1 MGRRSPGSLRSLR
14 ERNRLQVLEVVRG
27 RGSVSRADIA
37 RHTGLARSTVSTLVN
52 ELLGAGLLVERGAP
66 EDAAGVQGRPPVLL
80 SFDPGAGALLG
91 MHFDHPLLRVAVA
104 DLGYAIL
111 AEASLAIDVDNDA
124 QDSIDAAVAL
134 VDELLATSQVDRER
148 LLGAGVALAGPVDQA
163 TGTVDSS
170 AILPGWVGMSVAQ
183 VLGVRLGVP
192 VHVDNDANLGALA
205 ESVLGAGRG
214 VSEMAYIML
223 GSGIGA
229 GLIIG
234 GQVYRGSG
242 GTAGEIGHVL
252 VDEHGP
258 LCRCGN
264 RGCLETY
271 AGADALLELLRRQ
284 HGDALTVDG
293 LVELARAGDA
303 ACQRVITDAARFV
316 GVAAAT
322 LCNQLNPEMI
332 VLGGELAQTG
342 SLLLDPLRESIAR
355 YAIPSAAEGVR
366 VLVGE
371 LGERAELLGAL
382 VLVLGRSDRALTSRL
397 AAASGGV
404 GRRIEG

>member
-1 MGRRSPGSLRSLR
+1 MRSLR
-14 ERNRLQVLEVVRG
+14 ERNRLEVLEVVRG
-27 RGSVSRADIA
+27 KGSVSRADIA
-37 RHTGLARSTVSTLVN
+37 RRTGLARSTVSTLVN

-66 EDAAGVQGRPPVLL
+66 EDASATQGRPPVLL
-80 SFDPGAGALLG
+80 SFDPGAGAVLG
-91 MHFDHPLLRVAVA
+91 LHFDHPVLRVAVA
-104 DLGYAIL
+104 DLGYTIL
-111 AEASLAIDVDNDA
+111 AETELAMDVDHDA
-124 QDSIDAAVAL
+124 QDSLDAAAAL
-134 VDELLATSQVDRER
+134 VDTVLKESGVERDR
-148 LLGAGVALAGPVDQA
+148 LLGAGVGLAGPIHGA
-163 TGTVDSS
+163 TGTVGSS
-170 AILPGWVGMSVAQ
+170 AIMPGWVGMPLAQ
-183 VLGVRLGVP
+183 ELEARLGVP
-192 VHVDNDANLGALA
+192 VHVDNDANVGALA

-214 VSEMAYIML
+214 AAEMAYIML

-271 AGADALLELLRRQ
+271 AGAGALLDLLRRQ

-293 LVELARAGDA
+293 LVALARGGDA
-303 ACQRVITDAARFV
+303 ACQRVIADAARFV

-322 LCNQLNPEMI
+322 LCNALNPELLVI
-332 VLGGELAQTG
+332 GGELAGTG
-342 SLLLDPLRESIAR
+342 ELLLEPLRASIAR
-355 YAIPSAAEGVR
+355 YAIPAAADGVR
-366 VLVGE
+366 VVAGE

-397 AAASGGV
+397 TAAAGG
-404 GRRIEG
+404 

>member
-27 RGSVSRADIA
+27 KGSVSRADIA
-37 RHTGLARSTVSTLVN
+37 RRTGLARSTVSTLVN

-66 EDAAGVQGRPPVLL
+66 EDGNTTQGRPPVLL
-80 SFDPGAGALLG
+80 SFDPGAGAVIG
-91 MHFDHPLLRVAVA
+91 MHFDHPVLRVAVA
-104 DLGYAIL
+104 DLGYTIL
-111 AEASLAIDVDNDA
+111 AEATVPVDVDHDA
-124 QDSIDAAVAL
+124 QDSLDAAVAL
-134 VDELLATSQVDRER
+134 IDEVLVKSGVERER
-148 LLGAGVALAGPVDQA
+148 LLGAGAALAGPIDSA
-163 TGTVDSS
+163 TGTVGSS
-170 AILPGWVGMSVAQ
+170 AILPGWVGLSLAQ
-183 VLGVRLGVP
+183 ELEARLGLP
-192 VHVDNDANLGALA
+192 VHVDNDANVGALA

-271 AGADALLELLRRQ
+271 AGADALLDLLRRQ

-293 LVELARAGDA
+293 LVQLARDGDA
-303 ACQRVITDAARFV
+303 ACQRVIADAARFV

-322 LCNQLNPEMI
+322 LCNQLNPELI
-332 VLGGELAQTG
+332 VIGGELAQTG
-342 SLLLDPLRESIAR
+342 PLLLDPLRESIVR
-355 YAIPSAAEGVR
+355 YAIPAAAEDVR
-366 VLVGE
+366 VVTGE

-382 VLVLGRSDRALTSRL
+382 VLVLGRSDRALTSRV
-397 AAASGGV
+397 AAASGG
-404 GRRIEG
+404 

>member
-1 MGRRSPGSLRSLR
+1 LRSLR

-27 RGSVSRADIA
+27 KGSVSRADIA
-37 RHTGLARSTVSTLVN
+37 RRTGLARSTVSTLVN

-66 EDAAGVQGRPPVLL
+66 EDAAGAQGRPPVLL
-80 SFDPGAGALLG
+80 SFDPSAGAVLG
-91 MHFDHPLLRVAVA
+91 LHFDHPMLRVAVA
-104 DLGYAIL
+104 DLGYTIL
-111 AEASLAIDVDNDA
+111 AETELAIDVDHDA
-124 QDSIDAAVAL
+124 QDSLDAAAAL
-134 VDELLATSQVDRER
+134 VDEVLVKSGVARER
-148 LLGAGVALAGPVDQA
+148 LLGAGVALAGPIDQA
-163 TGTVDSS
+163 TGTVGSS
-170 AILPGWVGMSVAQ
+170 AILPGWVGMPVEQELTA
-183 VLGVRLGVP
+183 RLDLP
-192 VHVDNDANLGALA
+192 VHVDNDANVGALA

-234 GQVYRGSG
+234 GQVYRGAG
-242 GTAGEIGHVL
+242 GTAGEMGHVL

-271 AGADALLELLRRQ
+271 AGADALLDLLRRQ
-284 HGDALTVDG
+284 HGDTLTVDG
-293 LVELARAGDA
+293 LVELARAGDP
-303 ACQRVITDAARFV
+303 ACQRVIADAARFV

-322 LCNQLNPEMI
+322 LCNQLNPELLVI
-332 VLGGELAQTG
+332 GGELAQTG
-342 SLLLDPLRESIAR
+342 ALLLDPLRESIAR
-355 YAIPSAAEGVR
+355 YAIPAAADDVR
-366 VLVGE
+366 VVAGE

-397 AAASGGV
+397 AAAAGG
-404 GRRIEG
+404 

>member
-27 RGSVSRADIA
+27 SGSVSRADIA
-37 RHTGLARSTVSTLVN
+37 RRTGLARSTVSTLVN
-52 ELLGAGLLVERGAP
+52 ELLRAGLLVERGAP
-66 EDAAGVQGRPPVLL
+66 EDGNTTQGRPPVLL
-80 SFDPGAGALLG
+80 SFDPGAGAVIG
-91 MHFDHPLLRVAVA
+91 MHFDHPVLRVAVA
-104 DLGYAIL
+104 DLGYTIL
-111 AEASLAIDVDNDA
+111 AEATVPVDVDHDA
-124 QDSIDAAVAL
+124 QDSLDAAVAL
-134 VDELLATSQVDRER
+134 IDEVLVKSGVERER
-148 LLGAGVALAGPVDQA
+148 LLGAGAALAGPIDSA
-163 TGTVDSS
+163 TGTVGSS
-170 AILPGWVGMSVAQ
+170 AILPGWVGLSLAQ
-183 VLGVRLGVP
+183 ELEARLGLP
-192 VHVDNDANLGALA
+192 VHVDNDANVGALA

-271 AGADALLELLRRQ
+271 AGADALLDLLRRQ

-293 LVELARAGDA
+293 LVQLARDGDP
-303 ACQRVITDAARFV
+303 ACQRVIADAARFV

-322 LCNQLNPEMI
+322 LCNQLNPELI
-332 VLGGELAQTG
+332 VIGGELAQTG
-342 SLLLDPLRESIAR
+342 PLLLDPLRESIVR
-355 YAIPSAAEGVR
+355 YAIPAAAEDVR
-366 VLVGE
+366 VVTGE

-382 VLVLGRSDRALTSRL
+382 VLVLGRSDRALTSRV
-397 AAASGGV
+397 AAASGG
-404 GRRIEG
+404 

>member
-14 ERNRLQVLEVVRG
+14 GRNRLQVLEVVRG
-27 RGSVSRADIA
+27 SGSVSRADIA
-37 RHTGLARSTVSTLVN
+37 RRTGLARSTVSTLVN

-66 EDAAGVQGRPPVLL
+66 EEANTTQGRPPVLL
-80 SFDPGAGALLG
+80 SFDPGAGAVIG
-91 MHFDHPLLRVAVA
+91 MHFDHPVLRVAVA
-104 DLGYAIL
+104 DLGYTIL
-111 AEASLAIDVDNDA
+111 AEATVPVDVDHDA
-124 QDSIDAAVAL
+124 QDSLDAAVAL
-134 VDELLATSQVDRER
+134 IDEVLVTSGVERER
-148 LLGAGVALAGPVDQA
+148 LLGAGAALAGPIDMA
-163 TGTVDSS
+163 TGTVGSS
-170 AILPGWVGMSVAQ
+170 AILPGWVGLSLAQ
-183 VLGVRLGVP
+183 ELEARLGLP
-192 VHVDNDANLGALA
+192 VHVDNDANVGALA

-271 AGADALLELLRRQ
+271 AGAGALLDLLRRQ

-293 LVELARAGDA
+293 LVQLARDGDA
-303 ACQRVITDAARFV
+303 ACQRVIADAARFV

-322 LCNQLNPEMI
+322 LCNQLNPELI
-332 VLGGELAQTG
+332 VIGGELAQTG
-342 SLLLDPLRESIAR
+342 PLLLDPLRESIVR
-355 YAIPSAAEGVR
+355 YAIPAAAEDVR
-366 VLVGE
+366 VVTGE

-397 AAASGGV
+397 AAASGG
-404 GRRIEG
+404 

>member
-37 RHTGLARSTVSTLVN
+37 RRTGLARSTVSTLVN

-66 EDAAGVQGRPPVLL
+66 EEALGTQGRPPVLL
-80 SFDPGAGALLG
+80 SFDPSAGAVLG
-91 MHFDHPLLRVAVA
+91 LHFDHPVLRVAVA

-111 AEASLAIDVDNDA
+111 AEAERAIDVDHNG
-124 QDSIDAAVAL
+124 QDSLDAAVAL
-134 VDELLATSQVDRER
+134 VDEVLAKSGVDRSR
-148 LLGAGVALAGPVDQA
+148 LLGAGVGLAGPIDQA
-163 TGTVDSS
+163 TGTVGSS
-170 AILPGWVGMSVAQ
+170 AILPGWAGMPVAKE
-183 VLGVRLGVP
+183 LTARLGLP
-192 VHVDNDANLGALA
+192 VHVDNDANVGALA

-214 VSEMAYIML
+214 ASEMAYLML

-271 AGADALLELLRRQ
+271 AGADALLDLLRRQ
-284 HGDALTVDG
+284 RGDELTVDG

-303 ACQRVITDAARFV
+303 ACQRVIADAARFV

-322 LCNQLNPEMI
+322 LCNTLNPE
-332 VLGGELAQTG
+332 VLVIGGELARTG
-342 SLLLDPLRESIAR
+342 ELLLAPLRAAIAR
-355 YAIPSAAEGVR
+355 YAIPAAADDVR
-366 VLVGE
+366 VLAGE
-371 LGERAELLGAL
+371 LGDRAELLGAL
-382 VLVLGRSDRALTSRL
+382 VLVLGRSDGALTSRL
-397 AAASGGV
+397 AAAAGG
-404 GRRIEG
+404 

>member
-27 RGSVSRADIA
+27 SGSVSRADIA
-37 RHTGLARSTVSTLVN
+37 RRTGLARSTVSTLVN
-52 ELLGAGLLVERGAP
+52 ELLRAGLLVERGAP
-66 EDAAGVQGRPPVLL
+66 EDGNTTQGRPPVLL
-80 SFDPGAGALLG
+80 SFDPGAGAVIG
-91 MHFDHPLLRVAVA
+91 MHFDHPVLRVAVA
-104 DLGYAIL
+104 DLGYTIL
-111 AEASLAIDVDNDA
+111 AEATVPVDVDHDA
-124 QDSIDAAVAL
+124 QDSLDAAVAL
-134 VDELLATSQVDRER
+134 IDEVLVKSGVERER
-148 LLGAGVALAGPVDQA
+148 LLGAGAALAGPIDSA
-163 TGTVDSS
+163 TGTVGSS
-170 AILPGWVGMSVAQ
+170 AILPGWVGLSLAQ
-183 VLGVRLGVP
+183 ELEARLGLP
-192 VHVDNDANLGALA
+192 VHVDNDANVGALA

-271 AGADALLELLRRQ
+271 AGADALLDLLRRQ

-293 LVELARAGDA
+293 LVQLARDGDA
-303 ACQRVITDAARFV
+303 ACQRVIADAARFV

-322 LCNQLNPEMI
+322 LCNQLNPELI
-332 VLGGELAQTG
+332 VIGGELAQTG
-342 SLLLDPLRESIAR
+342 PLLLDPLRESIVR
-355 YAIPSAAEGVR
+355 YAIPAAAEDVR
-366 VLVGE
+366 VVTGE

-382 VLVLGRSDRALTSRL
+382 VLVLGRSDRALTSRV
-397 AAASGGV
+397 AAASGG
-404 GRRIEG
+404 

>member
-27 RGSVSRADIA
+27 SGSVSRADIA
-37 RHTGLARSTVSTLVN
+37 RRTGLARSTVSTLVN

-66 EDAAGVQGRPPVLL
+66 EDGNTTQGRPPVLL
-80 SFDPGAGALLG
+80 SFDPGAGAVIG
-91 MHFDHPLLRVAVA
+91 MHFDHPVLRVAVA
-104 DLGYAIL
+104 DLGYTIL
-111 AEASLAIDVDNDA
+111 AEATVPVDVDHDA
-124 QDSIDAAVAL
+124 QDSLDAAVAL
-134 VDELLATSQVDRER
+134 IDEVLVKSGVERER
-148 LLGAGVALAGPVDQA
+148 LLGVGAALAGPIDSA
-163 TGTVDSS
+163 TGTVGSS
-170 AILPGWVGMSVAQ
+170 AILPGWVGLSLAQ
-183 VLGVRLGVP
+183 ELEARLGLP
-192 VHVDNDANLGALA
+192 VHVDNDANVGALA
-205 ESVLGAGRG
+205 ESVLGVGRG

-234 GQVYRGSG
+234 GQLYRGAG

-271 AGADALLELLRRQ
+271 AGADALLDLLRRQ
-284 HGDALTVDG
+284 HGDELTVDG
-293 LVELARAGDA
+293 LVQLARDGDA
-303 ACQRVITDAARFV
+303 ACQRVIADAARIV

-322 LCNQLNPEMI
+322 LCNQLNPELI
-332 VLGGELAQTG
+332 VIGGELAQTG
-342 SLLLDPLRESIAR
+342 PLLLDPLRESIVR
-355 YAIPSAAEGVR
+355 YAIPAAAEDVR
-366 VLVGE
+366 VVTGE

-382 VLVLGRSDRALTSRL
+382 VLVLGRSDRALTSRV
-397 AAASGGV
+397 AAASGG
-404 GRRIEG
+404 

>member
-1 MGRRSPGSLRSLR
+1 LRSLR

-27 RGSVSRADIA
+27 SGSVSRADIA
-37 RHTGLARSTVSTLVN
+37 RRTGLARSTVSTLVN

-66 EDAAGVQGRPPVLL
+66 EDGNTTQGRPPVLL
-80 SFDPGAGALLG
+80 SFDPGAGAVIG
-91 MHFDHPLLRVAVA
+91 MHFDHPVLRVAVA
-104 DLGYAIL
+104 DLGYTIL
-111 AEASLAIDVDNDA
+111 AEATVPVDVDHDA
-124 QDSIDAAVAL
+124 QDSLDAAVAL
-134 VDELLATSQVDRER
+134 IDEVLVKSGVERER
-148 LLGAGVALAGPVDQA
+148 LLGAGAALAGPIDSA
-163 TGTVDSS
+163 TGTVGSS
-170 AILPGWVGMSVAQ
+170 AILPGWVGLSLAQ
-183 VLGVRLGVP
+183 ELEARLGLP
-192 VHVDNDANLGALA
+192 VHVDNDANVGALA
-205 ESVLGAGRG
+205 ESVLGVGRG

-271 AGADALLELLRRQ
+271 AGADALLDLLRRQ
-284 HGDALTVDG
+284 HGDELTVDG
-293 LVELARAGDA
+293 LVQLARDGDA
-303 ACQRVITDAARFV
+303 ACQRVIADAARIV

-322 LCNQLNPEMI
+322 LCNQLNPELI
-332 VLGGELAQTG
+332 VIGGELAQTG
-342 SLLLDPLRESIAR
+342 PLLLDPLRESIVR
-355 YAIPSAAEGVR
+355 YAIPAAAEDVR
-366 VLVGE
+366 VVTGE

-382 VLVLGRSDRALTSRL
+382 VLVLGRSDRALTSRV
-397 AAASGGV
+397 AAASGG
-404 GRRIEG
+404 

>member
-1 MGRRSPGSLRSLR
+1 MARRSPGSLRSLR

-66 EDAAGVQGRPPVLL
+66 EDAEPAQGRPPVLL
-80 SFDPGAGALLG
+80 SFDPAAGAVLG
-91 MHFDHPLLRVAVA
+91 LHFDHPVLRVAIA
-104 DLGYAIL
+104 DLGYTIL
-111 AEASLAIDVDNDA
+111 AEAELPVDVDHDA
-124 QDSIDAAVAL
+124 QDSLDAAVAL
-134 VDELLATSQVDRER
+134 VDEVLAKSGVDRDR
-148 LLGAGVALAGPVDQA
+148 LLGAGVGLAGPIDQA
-163 TGTVDSS
+163 TGTVGSS
-170 AILPGWVGMSVAQ
+170 AILPGWVGMPVAQ
-183 VLGVRLGVP
+183 ELTQRLGLP
-192 VHVDNDANLGALA
+192 VHVDNDANVGALA

-214 VSEMAYIML
+214 ASEMAYIML

-271 AGADALLELLRRQ
+271 AGADALLDLLRRQ

-293 LVELARAGDA
+293 LVELARGGDA
-303 ACQRVITDAARFV
+303 ACQRVIADAARFV

-322 LCNQLNPEMI
+322 LCNQLNPE
-332 VLGGELAQTG
+332 VLVIGGELAQTG
-342 SLLLDPLRESIAR
+342 ALLLDPLRESIAR
-355 YAIPSAAEGVR
+355 YAIPAAADDVR
-366 VLVGE
+366 VLPGE

-397 AAASGGV
+397 AAAAGG
-404 GRRIEG
+404 

>member
-1 MGRRSPGSLRSLR
+1 MGSRSPGSLRSLR

-27 RGSVSRADIA
+27 SGSVSRADIA
-37 RHTGLARSTVSTLVN
+37 RRTGLARSTVSTLVN

-66 EDAAGVQGRPPVLL
+66 EDGNTTQGRPPVLL
-80 SFDPGAGALLG
+80 SFDPGAGAVIG
-91 MHFDHPLLRVAVA
+91 MHFDHPVLRVAVA
-104 DLGYAIL
+104 DLGYTIL
-111 AEASLAIDVDNDA
+111 AEATVPVDVDHDA
-124 QDSIDAAVAL
+124 QDSLDAAVAL
-134 VDELLATSQVDRER
+134 IDEVLVKSGVERER
-148 LLGAGVALAGPVDQA
+148 LLGAGAALAGPIDSA
-163 TGTVDSS
+163 TGTVGSS
-170 AILPGWVGMSVAQ
+170 AILPGWVGLSLAQ
-183 VLGVRLGVP
+183 ELEARLGLP
-192 VHVDNDANLGALA
+192 VHVDNDANVGALA

-271 AGADALLELLRRQ
+271 AGADALLDLLRRQ
-284 HGDALTVDG
+284 HGDELTVDG
-293 LVELARAGDA
+293 LVQLARDGDA
-303 ACQRVITDAARFV
+303 ACQRVIADAARIV

-322 LCNQLNPEMI
+322 LCNQLNPELI
-332 VLGGELAQTG
+332 VIGGELAQTG
-342 SLLLDPLRESIAR
+342 PLLLDPLRESIVR
-355 YAIPSAAEGVR
+355 YAIPAAAEDVR
-366 VLVGE
+366 VVTGE

-382 VLVLGRSDRALTSRL
+382 VLVLGRSDRALTSRV
-397 AAASGGV
+397 AAASGG
-404 GRRIEG
+404 

>member
-27 RGSVSRADIA
+27 SGSVSRADIA
-37 RHTGLARSTVSTLVN
+37 RRTGLARSTVSTLVN

-66 EDAAGVQGRPPVLL
+66 EDGNTTQGRPPVLL
-80 SFDPGAGALLG
+80 SFDPGAGAVIG
-91 MHFDHPLLRVAVA
+91 MHFDHPVLRVAVA
-104 DLGYAIL
+104 DLGYTIL
-111 AEASLAIDVDNDA
+111 AEATVPVDVDHDA
-124 QDSIDAAVAL
+124 QDSLDAAVAL
-134 VDELLATSQVDRER
+134 IDEVLVKSGVERER
-148 LLGAGVALAGPVDQA
+148 LLGAGAALAGPIDSA
-163 TGTVDSS
+163 TGTVGSS
-170 AILPGWVGMSVAQ
+170 AILPGWVGLSLAQ
-183 VLGVRLGVP
+183 ELEARLGLP
-192 VHVDNDANLGALA
+192 VHVDNDANVGALA
-205 ESVLGAGRG
+205 ESVLGVGRG

-271 AGADALLELLRRQ
+271 AGADALLDLLRRQ
-284 HGDALTVDG
+284 HGDELTVDG
-293 LVELARAGDA
+293 LVQLARDGDA
-303 ACQRVITDAARFV
+303 ACQRVIADAARIV

-322 LCNQLNPEMI
+322 LCNQLNPELI
-332 VLGGELAQTG
+332 VIGGELAQTG
-342 SLLLDPLRESIAR
+342 PLLLDPLRESIVR
-355 YAIPSAAEGVR
+355 YAIPAAAEDVR
-366 VLVGE
+366 VVTGE

-382 VLVLGRSDRALTSRL
+382 VLVLGRSDRALTSRV
-397 AAASGGV
+397 AAASGG
-404 GRRIEG
+404 

>member
-37 RHTGLARSTVSTLVN
+37 RRTGLAPSTVSTLVN

-66 EDAAGVQGRPPVLL
+66 EDAVGAQGRPPVLL
-80 SFDPGAGALLG
+80 SFDPRAGAVLG
-91 MHFDHPLLRVAVA
+91 LHFDHPVLRVAVA
-104 DLGYAIL
+104 DLGYTIL
-111 AEASLAIDVDNDA
+111 AEAERAIDVDHDA
-124 QDSIDAAVAL
+124 QDSLDAAVAL
-134 VDELLATSQVDRER
+134 VDEVLATSAVDRSR
-148 LLGAGVALAGPVDQA
+148 LLGAGVGLAGPIDQA
-163 TGTVDSS
+163 TGTVGSS
-170 AILPGWVGMSVAQ
+170 AILPGWVGMPVARE
-183 VLGVRLGVP
+183 LTTRLGVP
-192 VHVDNDANLGALA
+192 VHVDNDANCGALA

-214 VSEMAYIML
+214 ASEMAYLML

-234 GQVYRGSG
+234 GQLYRGSG

-271 AGADALLELLRRQ
+271 AGADALLDLLRRQ
-284 HGDALTVDG
+284 RGDALTVDG
-293 LVELARAGDA
+293 LVELARGGDA
-303 ACQRVITDAARFV
+303 ACQRVIADAARFV

-322 LCNQLNPEMI
+322 LCNQLNPE
-332 VLGGELAQTG
+332 VLVIGGELAQTG
-342 SLLLDPLRESIAR
+342 ELLLGPLRAAIAR
-355 YAIPSAAEGVR
+355 YAIPAAAEDVR

-371 LGERAELLGAL
+371 LGDRAELLGAL
-382 VLVLGRSDRALTSRL
+382 VLVLGRSDGALTSRL
-397 AAASGGV
+397 GAAA
-404 GRRIEG
+404 GR

>member
-27 RGSVSRADIA
+27 SGSVSRADIA
-37 RHTGLARSTVSTLVN
+37 RRTGLARSTVSTLVN

-66 EDAAGVQGRPPVLL
+66 EDGNTTQGRPPVLL
-80 SFDPGAGALLG
+80 SFDPGAGAVIG
-91 MHFDHPLLRVAVA
+91 MHFDHPVLRVAVA
-104 DLGYAIL
+104 DLGYTIL
-111 AEASLAIDVDNDA
+111 AEATVPVDVDHDA
-124 QDSIDAAVAL
+124 QDSLDAAVAL
-134 VDELLATSQVDRER
+134 IDEVLVKSGVERER
-148 LLGAGVALAGPVDQA
+148 LLGAGAALAGPIDSA
-163 TGTVDSS
+163 TGTVGSS
-170 AILPGWVGMSVAQ
+170 AILPGWVGLSLAQ
-183 VLGVRLGVP
+183 ELEARLGLP
-192 VHVDNDANLGALA
+192 VHVDNDANVGALA
-205 ESVLGAGRG
+205 ESVLGVGRG

-271 AGADALLELLRRQ
+271 AGADALLDLLRRQ

-293 LVELARAGDA
+293 LVQLARDGDA
-303 ACQRVITDAARFV
+303 ACQRVIADAARFV

-322 LCNQLNPEMI
+322 LCNQLNPELI
-332 VLGGELAQTG
+332 VIGGELAQTG
-342 SLLLDPLRESIAR
+342 PLLLDPLRESIVR
-355 YAIPSAAEGVR
+355 YAIPAAAEDVR
-366 VLVGE
+366 VVTGE

-397 AAASGGV
+397 AAASGG
-404 GRRIEG
+404 

>member
-27 RGSVSRADIA
+27 SGSVSRADIA
-37 RHTGLARSTVSTLVN
+37 RRTGLARSTVSTLVN

-66 EDAAGVQGRPPVLL
+66 EDGNTTQGRPPVLL
-80 SFDPGAGALLG
+80 SFDPGAGAVIG
-91 MHFDHPLLRVAVA
+91 MHFDHPVLRVAVA
-104 DLGYAIL
+104 DLGYTIL
-111 AEASLAIDVDNDA
+111 AEATVPVDVDHDA
-124 QDSIDAAVAL
+124 QDSLDAAVAL
-134 VDELLATSQVDRER
+134 IDEVLVTSGVERER
-148 LLGAGVALAGPVDQA
+148 LLGAGAALAGPIDSA
-163 TGTVDSS
+163 TGTVGSS
-170 AILPGWVGMSVAQ
+170 AILPGWVGLSLAQ
-183 VLGVRLGVP
+183 ELEARLGLP
-192 VHVDNDANLGALA
+192 VHVDNDANVGALA

-271 AGADALLELLRRQ
+271 AGADALLDLLRRQ

-293 LVELARAGDA
+293 LVQLARDGDA
-303 ACQRVITDAARFV
+303 ACQRVIADAARFV

-322 LCNQLNPEMI
+322 LCNQLNPELI
-332 VLGGELAQTG
+332 VIGGELAQTG
-342 SLLLDPLRESIAR
+342 PLLLDPLRESIVR
-355 YAIPSAAEGVR
+355 YAIPAAAEDVR
-366 VLVGE
+366 VVTGE

-382 VLVLGRSDRALTSRL
+382 VLVLGRSDRALTSRV
-397 AAASGGV
+397 AAASGG
-404 GRRIEG
+404 

>member
-27 RGSVSRADIA
+27 IGSVSRADIA
-37 RHTGLARSTVSTLVN
+37 RRTGLARSTVSTLVN

-66 EDAAGVQGRPPVLL
+66 EEANTTQGRPPVLL
-80 SFDPGAGALLG
+80 SFDPGAGAVIG
-91 MHFDHPLLRVAVA
+91 MHFDHPVLRVAVA
-104 DLGYAIL
+104 DLGYTIL
-111 AEASLAIDVDNDA
+111 AEATVPVDVDHDA
-124 QDSIDAAVAL
+124 QDSLDAAVAL
-134 VDELLATSQVDRER
+134 IDEVLVTSGVERER
-148 LLGAGVALAGPVDQA
+148 LLGAGAALAGPIDMA
-163 TGTVDSS
+163 TGTVGSS
-170 AILPGWVGMSVAQ
+170 AILPGWVGLSLAQ
-183 VLGVRLGVP
+183 ELEARLGLP
-192 VHVDNDANLGALA
+192 VHVDNDANVGALA
-205 ESVLGAGRG
+205 ESVLGVGRG

-271 AGADALLELLRRQ
+271 AGAGALLDLLRRQ

-293 LVELARAGDA
+293 LVQLARDGDA
-303 ACQRVITDAARFV
+303 ACQRVIADAARFV

-322 LCNQLNPEMI
+322 LCNQLNPELI
-332 VLGGELAQTG
+332 VIGGELAQTG
-342 SLLLDPLRESIAR
+342 PLLLDPLRESIVR
-355 YAIPSAAEGVR
+355 YAIPAAAENVR
-366 VLVGE
+366 VVTGE

-397 AAASGGV
+397 AAASGG
-404 GRRIEG
+404 

>member
-27 RGSVSRADIA
+27 SGSVSRADIA
-37 RHTGLARSTVSTLVN
+37 RRTGLARSTVSTLVN

-66 EDAAGVQGRPPVLL
+66 EDGNTTQGRPPVLL
-80 SFDPGAGALLG
+80 SFDPGAGAVIG
-91 MHFDHPLLRVAVA
+91 MHFDHPVLRVAVA
-104 DLGYAIL
+104 DLGYTIL
-111 AEASLAIDVDNDA
+111 AEATVPVDVDHDA
-124 QDSIDAAVAL
+124 QDSLDAAVAL
-134 VDELLATSQVDRER
+134 IDEVLVKSGVERER
-148 LLGAGVALAGPVDQA
+148 LLGAGAALAGPIDSA
-163 TGTVDSS
+163 TGTVGSS
-170 AILPGWVGMSVAQ
+170 AILPGWVGLSLAQ
-183 VLGVRLGVP
+183 ELEARLGLP
-192 VHVDNDANLGALA
+192 VHVDNDANVGALA
-205 ESVLGAGRG
+205 ESVLGVGRG

-271 AGADALLELLRRQ
+271 AGADALLDLLRRQ

-293 LVELARAGDA
+293 LVQLARDGDA
-303 ACQRVITDAARFV
+303 ACQRVIADAARFV

-322 LCNQLNPEMI
+322 LCNQLNPELI
-332 VLGGELAQTG
+332 VIGGELAQTG
-342 SLLLDPLRESIAR
+342 PLLLDPLRESIVR
-355 YAIPSAAEGVR
+355 YAIPAAAEDVR
-366 VLVGE
+366 VVTGE

-382 VLVLGRSDRALTSRL
+382 VLVLGRSDRALTSRV
-397 AAASGGV
+397 AAASGG
-404 GRRIEG
+404 

>member
-27 RGSVSRADIA
+27 SASVSRADIA
-37 RHTGLARSTVSTLVN
+37 RSTGLARSTVSTLVN

-66 EDAAGVQGRPPVLL
+66 EDGAATQGRPPVLL
-80 SFDPGAGALLG
+80 SFDPSAGAVLG
-91 MHFDHPLLRVAVA
+91 LHFDHPVLRVAVA
-104 DLGYAIL
+104 DLGYTIL
-111 AEASLAIDVDNDA
+111 AEATVPVDVDHDA
-124 QDSIDAAVAL
+124 QDSLDAAVAL
-134 VDELLATSQVDRER
+134 IDEVLAKSGVERER
-148 LLGAGVALAGPVDQA
+148 LIGAGAALAGPIDQA
-163 TGTVDSS
+163 TGTVGSS
-170 AILPGWVGMSVAQ
+170 AIMPGWVGMPLAQ
-183 VLGVRLGVP
+183 ELTARLGLP
-192 VHVDNDANLGALA
+192 VHVDNDANVGALA

-271 AGADALLELLRRQ
+271 AGADALLDLLRRQ
-284 HGDALTVDG
+284 RGDELTVDG
-293 LVELARAGDA
+293 LVDLARGGDA
-303 ACQRVITDAARFV
+303 ACQRVIADAARFV

-322 LCNQLNPEMI
+322 LCNQLNPELLVI
-332 VLGGELAQTG
+332 GGELAQTG
-342 SLLLDPLRESIAR
+342 ALLLDPLREAIAR
-355 YAIPSAAEGVR
+355 YAIPSAAEDVR
-366 VLVGE
+366 VVVGE

-382 VLVLGRSDRALTSRL
+382 VLVLGQSDRALTSRV
-397 AAASGGV
+397 AAATGG
-404 GRRIEG
+404 

>member
-27 RGSVSRADIA
+27 SGSVSRADIA
-37 RHTGLARSTVSTLVN
+37 RRTGLARSTVSTLVN
-52 ELLGAGLLVERGAP
+52 ELLRAGLLVERGAP
-66 EDAAGVQGRPPVLL
+66 EDGNTTQGRPPVLL
-80 SFDPGAGALLG
+80 SFDPGAGAVIG
-91 MHFDHPLLRVAVA
+91 MHFDHPVLRVAVA
-104 DLGYAIL
+104 DLGYTIL
-111 AEASLAIDVDNDA
+111 AEATVPVDVDHDA
-124 QDSIDAAVAL
+124 QDSLDAAVAL
-134 VDELLATSQVDRER
+134 IDQVLVKSGVERER
-148 LLGAGVALAGPVDQA
+148 LLGAGAALAGPIDSA
-163 TGTVDSS
+163 TGTVGSS
-170 AILPGWVGMSVAQ
+170 AILPGWVGLSLAQ
-183 VLGVRLGVP
+183 ELEARLGLP
-192 VHVDNDANLGALA
+192 VHVDNDANVGALA

-271 AGADALLELLRRQ
+271 AGADALLDLLRRQ

-293 LVELARAGDA
+293 LVQLARDGDA
-303 ACQRVITDAARFV
+303 ACQRVIADAARFV

-322 LCNQLNPEMI
+322 LCNQLNPELI
-332 VLGGELAQTG
+332 VIGGELAQTG
-342 SLLLDPLRESIAR
+342 PLLLDPLRESIVR
-355 YAIPSAAEGVR
+355 YAIPAAAEDVR
-366 VLVGE
+366 VVTGE

-382 VLVLGRSDRALTSRL
+382 VLVLGRSDRALTSRV
-397 AAASGGV
+397 AAASGG
-404 GRRIEG
+404 

>member
-14 ERNRLQVLEVVRG
+14 ERNRLQVLEVVR
-27 RGSVSRADIA
+27 RSGSVSRADIA
-37 RHTGLARSTVSTLVN
+37 RRTGLARSTVSTLVN

-66 EDAAGVQGRPPVLL
+66 EDAVATQGRPPVLL
-80 SFDPGAGALLG
+80 SFDPRAGAVLG
-91 MHFDHPLLRVAVA
+91 LHFDHPLLRVAVA
-104 DLGYAIL
+104 DLGYTIL
-111 AEASLAIDVDNDA
+111 AETSLPIDVDH
-124 QDSIDAAVAL
+124 DAADSLDAAAAL
-134 VDELLATSQVDRER
+134 VDEVLATSGVERER
-148 LLGAGVALAGPVDQA
+148 LLGAGVGLAGPIDQA
-163 TGTVDSS
+163 TGTVGSS
-170 AILPGWVGMSVAQ
+170 AILPGWVGMQVAQ
-183 VLGVRLGVP
+183 ELTARLGLP
-192 VHVDNDANLGALA
+192 VHVDNDANVGALA

-284 HGDALTVDG
+284 HGDGLTVDG

-322 LCNQLNPEMI
+322 LCNQLNPELLVI
-332 VLGGELAQTG
+332 GGELARTG
-342 SLLLDPLRESIAR
+342 PLLLDPLRASIAR
-355 YAIPSAAEGVR
+355 YAIPAAADDVR
-366 VLVGE
+366 VVVGE
-371 LGERAELLGAL
+371 LAERAELLGAL

-397 AAASGGV
+397 AAAAGG
-404 GRRIEG
+404 

>member
-1 MGRRSPGSLRSLR
+1 MARRSTGSLRSLR

-66 EDAAGVQGRPPVLL
+66 EDAEPAQGRPPVLL
-80 SFDPGAGALLG
+80 SFDPGAGAVLG
-91 MHFDHPLLRVAVA
+91 LHFDHPVLRVAVA
-104 DLGYAIL
+104 DLGYTIL
-111 AEASLAIDVDNDA
+111 AEAELPVDVDHDA
-124 QDSIDAAVAL
+124 QDSLDAAVAL
-134 VDELLATSQVDRER
+134 VDEVLARSGVDRDR
-148 LLGAGVALAGPVDQA
+148 LLGAGVGLAGPIDQA
-163 TGTVDSS
+163 TGTVGSS
-170 AILPGWVGMSVAQ
+170 AILPGWVGMPVAQ
-183 VLGVRLGVP
+183 ELTRRLGLP
-192 VHVDNDANLGALA
+192 VHVDNDANVGALA

-214 VSEMAYIML
+214 ASEMAYIML

-271 AGADALLELLRRQ
+271 AGADALLDLLRRQ

-293 LVELARAGDA
+293 LVERARAGDA
-303 ACQRVITDAARFV
+303 ASQRVSAVAARFV

-322 LCNQLNPEMI
+322 LCNQLNPE
-332 VLGGELAQTG
+332 VLVIGGELAQTG
-342 SLLLDPLRESIAR
+342 ALLLDPLRESIAR
-355 YAIPSAAEGVR
+355 YAIPAAADDVR
-366 VLVGE
+366 VVVGE
-371 LGERAELLGAL
+371 LGERAELRGAL
-382 VLVLGRSDRALTSRL
+382 VLVLGRSDGALTSRL
-397 AAASGGV
+397 AAAPRG
-404 GRRIEG
+404 